1 MIRINQVK
9 VPVVNNGDTEKL
21 IAQHKDLL
29 RKKAASLLRVPE
41 KDIQK
46 VEILRQSIDARKQ
59 PDIIYSYVIDIQVS
73 GEEKLLKKIA
83 KDKNICIEYLGAG
96 DKISFE
102 SDLEIEMLAPFPDQ
116 SESDDTN
123 ELSLVCH
130 VSYGDFSALITG
142 DSTDQNNVN

>member
-21 IAQHKDLL
+21 IAQHKELL

-46 VEILRQSIDARKQ
+46 VEILRQSIDARKK

-73 GEEKLLKKIA
+73 GEEKILKKIA
-83 KDKNICIEYLGAG
+83 K
-96 DKISFE
+96 
-102 SDLEIEMLAPFPDQ
+102 
-116 SESDDTN
+116 
-123 ELSLVCH
+123 
-130 VSYGDFSALITG
+130 
-142 DSTDQNNVN
+142 